1 LAKNARAFSADARYD
16 GAHVDRQELRSH
28 VGRDWFSPT
37 PPMFRRYF
45 LIGFLSLL
53 AGCATPP
60 QIAPLTE
67 PAAVT
72 QQIAAEPVGD
82 FFVGRRVYAP
92 PFAIWGYI
100 RSPRQSWR
108 TAKLVILNEKYQFAP
123 DRPRNQIGSDN
134 GNEYRLYGYFSGDQ
148 IYDASSGRFC
158 AEFVLKRSELISANP
173 DPIWMAYF
181 IRDRQMFMGWPR
193 GGTQP
198 KLP

>member
-1 LAKNARAFSADARYD
+1 MYFCRFLIPYWLHVFWQTIRFARTF
-16 GAHVDRQELRSH
+16 L
-28 VGRDWFSPT
+28 
-37 PPMFRRYF
+37 RRYAPAAAGP
-45 LIGFLSLL
+45 LGLLLLL

-60 QIAPLTE
+60 EVAQLTE

-82 FFVGRRVYAP
+82 FYIGRRVYAP

-108 TAKLVILNEKYQFAP
+108 TAKLVILNERYQFAP
-123 DRPRNQIGSDN
+123 DRARKQVGSDN

-158 AEFVLKRSELISANP
+158 VEFVLKRSELISASP
-173 DPIWMAYF
+173 DPIWSAYF

-198 KLP
+198 